1 MEIKELDKQISSGKI
16 KGAYF
21 FYGDEDFLLENKVQ
35 SIKKKLI
42 DPDTEDFNY
51 EKIDGKKIT
60 ADEII
65 SAMQTFPVMAERR
78 LILVR
83 NCGIF
88 GNSKLG
94 DFARLVE
101 ELSTVPEYLCII
113 FTEKNFDPKK
123 EKNLEVFQ
131 KTGGTVRFDTLTAN
145 QLELWLEK
153 LFEAQGKQLIMR
165 DISYMIKRCGQS
177 MGNLYSEYSKLIGYV
192 GERTKITKEDI
203 DAATSKSVDA
213 RVFDML
219 DNIAENR
226 GTRVMEEL
234 KALISGG
241 ENPSGVLTML
251 TTRFSELLMVKQ
263 LSSEG
268 TDRNTIAD
276 YFEPKRPGFVVN
288 KLITQSKQFGEP
300 YLRRIMMK
308 GHEYAYAVR
317 TGKLDKWLAVEMY
330 VAELIKQ

>member
-1 MEIKELDKQISSGKI
+1 MEIKELDKRISSGKI
-16 KGAYF
+16 KGPF
-21 FYGDEDFLLENKVQ
+21 FFFGEEEFLLENKVRA
-35 SIKKKLI
+35 IRKKLI
-42 DPDTEDFNY
+42 DPETEDFNY

-65 SAMQTFPVMAERR
+65 SAMQTFPVMSERR
-78 LILVR
+78 LIVVR
-83 NCGIF
+83 NCGF
-88 GNSKLG
+88 FANSKLS

-101 ELSTVPEYLCII
+101 ELSNVPDYLCII
-113 FTEKNFDPKK
+113 FTEKNFDIKK

-131 KTGGTVRFDTLTAN
+131 KYGGVVKFDILSLN

-153 LFEAQGKQLIMR
+153 LFEAQEKQIIMR
-165 DISYMIKRCGQS
+165 DVSYLIKRCGQS
-177 MGNLYSEYSKLIGYV
+177 MGTLYSEYNKLLSYV

-219 DNIAENR
+219 DNITENR
-226 GTRVMEEL
+226 GTKVMEEL
-234 KALISGG
+234 KALIVSG

-263 LSSEG
+263 LISNGMDPKS
-268 TDRNTIAD
+268 IAD
-276 YFEPKRPGFVVN
+276 YFEPKRPSFVVN
-288 KLITQSKQFGEP
+288 KLIAQSKQFGEP
-300 YLRRIMMK
+300 YLKRIMMK
-308 GHEYAYAVR
+308 GHDYAYEVR
-317 TGKLDKWLAVEMY
+317 TGNLDKWLAVEMY